1 MMMDMTT
8 ALAVLLPIMI
18 ILLIFSSFFSASE
31 TAITSINVIRLKQ
44 MAKKNVSKR
53 KKRTTNKTIRRAKQV
68 YKLVK
73 DYDRTLVTILIANT
87 LVNTALATI
96 GTLFFASLIRL
107 LA

>member
-53 KKRTTNKTIRRAKQV
+53 KKSNK
-68 YKLVK
+68 
-73 DYDRTLVTILIANT
+73 
-87 LVNTALATI
+87 
-96 GTLFFASLIRL
+96 
-107 LA
+107 

>member
-53 KKRTTNKTIRRAKQV
+53 KKEQQIKQFVEQNKFINWSKIMIV
-68 YKLVK
+68 L
-73 DYDRTLVTILIANT
+73 
-87 LVNTALATI
+87 
-96 GTLFFASLIRL
+96 
-107 LA
+107 